1 MTAIRGSAEQS
12 SQEPYVANG
21 KRPHD
26 RGLLGWWNDVFCD
39 AVGASDDEVP
49 GDLTLVRQAGG
60 VAGVAGVDSSAV
72 CAPVI
77 EMARVSLEKTSPST
91 AILRH
96 APRVYR

>member
-60 VAGVAGVDSSAV
+60 VACMAGVDSSAV
-72 CAPVI
+72 PAPVI
-77 EMARVSLEKTSPST
+77 GMSRNLSRKTSRSISIPCHF
-91 AILRH
+91 LR
-96 APRVYR
+96 